1 MGTVSKRDDR
11 NIRKITIDGEKA
23 MMQAQEE
30 ARLILDGIPNDII
43 RTYAASG
50 LLAAAL
56 DELQS
61 GVARESADDT
71 LREVLAAI
79 GRLPS

>member
-1 MGTVSKRDDR
+1 MVAGSKRQDR
-11 NIRKITIDGEKA
+11 DIRKITIDGEKA
-23 MMQAQEE
+23 MMHAKQE
-30 ARLILDGIPNDII
+30 ARLILDGIANDII
-43 RTYAASG
+43 RTYAATG

-61 GVARESADDT
+61 GVARDSADDT